1 MQKEDHRR
9 QLSLRKRTTL
19 LWELILSPSLG
30 ADASCLPVQT
40 DGLLE
45 VWIIRLPED
54 GVRAEFV
61 HQTAAQHGQEHFAFV
76 VVPLNSEKMPILNVG
91 VLISLFFRWCVL
103 LPHCPAKFFV
113 RHARIVLD
121 GAPQVGQLLALNDA
135 ENAVV
140 DVLPADHA
148 GTVFGIVKKIA
159 DEFPQLSVASILLPP
174 SVVGFV
180 ARRPAH
186 TFQTARVDGDGVI
199 GSHDLLRIGRRSV
212 RVILVMIT

>member
-76 VVPLNSEKMPILNVG
+76 IVPMNSEKNMFDFRCWRSNFYFCFLVG
-91 VLISLFFRWCVL
+91 VFCYLIARLSFSYVMRGLFLMVPHKLANFSL
-103 LPHCPAKFFV
+103 
-113 RHARIVLD
+113 
-121 GAPQVGQLLALNDA
+121 
-135 ENAVV
+135 
-140 DVLPADHA
+140 
-148 GTVFGIVKKIA
+148 
-159 DEFPQLSVASILLPP
+159 
-174 SVVGFV
+174 
-180 ARRPAH
+180 
-186 TFQTARVDGDGVI
+186 
-199 GSHDLLRIGRRSV
+199 
-212 RVILVMIT
+212 